1 MTHEL
6 CLDNG
11 MTLLSCQ
18 MDQLHSVEMGL
29 YFKAGPLYENR
40 QNQGV
45 SHLLEHLCFRN
56 LGGLSQRELYGRLD
70 AIGAT
75 LRGSTYQEA
84 IVFRLEFAP
93 KYFDQALDLMSLFFQ
108 RHPWTEAEIAQEK
121 QVVLRQIENDA
132 PDFQERI
139 LTRYW
144 QGKAGAF
151 PLMGTAKSVTEMSEA
166 TLRQWQRKV
175 FQPQNACFVLTG
187 NFSAGM
193 LAAAQSVM
201 EEATNTTAEEPF
213 EQAVPVGFC
222 MRDEKSD
229 VITSG
234 EWDWAQVQLS
244 FDVDDDLVFP
254 LCTDVLNWI
263 LGVGLSSSLF
273 MELRETLAITDDI
286 QSRVETAGLFRR
298 LIIDYFVPHEH
309 LVESLER
316 IGAILSGFKRYVPV
330 SQMER
335 TRAFFTDNLRFQYDQ
350 ASEMN
355 ELTGFAWLS
364 GNIAETDLETQAA
377 MYEDMSCE
385 DLNNAAQAIFR
396 PENLIVTLEK
406 NPDKISAKAVK
417 NAITQLRHTLA

>member
-1 MTHEL
+1 MKEIL
-6 CLDNG
+6 LSNG
-11 MTLLSCQ
+11 MMVLACP
-18 MDQLHSVEMGL
+18 MDQLHSIEMGL
-29 YFKAGPLYENR
+29 YFKGGGLYENR

-56 LGGLSQRELYGRLD
+56 LGGLPMRELYARLD

-84 IVFRLEFAP
+84 LTFRMETAP
-93 KYFDQALDLMSLFFQ
+93 KYFDAALDLMLRFFAPTQ
-108 RHPWTEAEIAQEK
+108 WTDEEIQQEK
-121 QVVLRQIENDA
+121 RVVIRQIQNDA
-132 PDFQERI
+132 PDFQEKI

-144 QGKAGAF
+144 QSKAGAF
-151 PLMGTAKSVTEMSEA
+151 PLMGTEKSVSEMSAA
-166 TLRQWQRKV
+166 TIHKWKRQV
-175 FQPQNACFVLTG
+175 FQPKNACFVITG
-187 NFSAGM
+187 NFSWGM
-193 LAAAQSVM
+193 LDAVKAAL
-201 EEATNTTAEEPF
+201 EELPNTSNLPAF
-213 EQAVPVGFC
+213 EQTTPVGFC
-222 MRDEKSD
+222 MRDESSD
-229 VITSG
+229 QVLNG
-234 EWDWAQVQLS
+234 DWDWAQVQLS

-273 MELRETLAITDDI
+273 MELRETLALTDDI

-298 LIIDYFVPHEH
+298 VTIDYFVPHEH
-309 LVESLER
+309 LQESLSR

-355 ELTGFAWLS
+355 ELMGFAWLS
-364 GNIAETDLETQAA
+364 DNIAETDLETQAA
-377 MYEDMSCE
+377 MYEDMTCE

-396 PENLIVTLEK
+396 PENLVVTLEK
-406 NPDKISAKAVK
+406 NPQRISPKAVK
-417 NAITQLRHTLA
+417 DALTKLRRELA